1 NVTAHM
7 KQSGTSVMNKYRV
20 FCILIRIV
28 VHRQSAITESSWF
41 ASPKSGQSVLMPPSG
56 STTPSYKNQPHA
68 ATSRT
73 LEKKFA
79 VHDRVFP
86 SGRHTIHN
94 KTSTKNRPTRL
105 PAIIP
110 AKMTIA
116 S

>member
-1 NVTAHM
+1 M

-79 VHDRVFP
+79 VHERVFP
-86 SGRHTIHN
+86 SGRHTFPN
-94 KTSTKNRPTRL
+94 KSCNKNRPTRV
-105 PAIIP
+105 PASIVVKI
-110 AKMTIA
+110 
-116 S
+116 